1 MTEHFTVA
9 ILEELRRIGV
19 ELDRVAEPL
28 VATGFTRASLLDWL
42 RGIPAGSGLD
52 ALIRLLDEHAIET
65 LATLERETDFA
76 APDFQPRD
84 PRSTSME
91 RWWPTTE
98 MLDAGITLLTEE
110 WDPIGTRLGGVPV
123 EDIGEYAFYLF
134 GPLLDRWRHGDPLDN
149 VSAMIGSIEQRQLG
163 LRPSPLVHRRYLAA
177 RLREI
182 VIRNPLPNRPRRPR
196 ASAVFG
202 TSSEPSV
209 RRPALDPEGVCDE
222 CHALGTVARVTVASD
237 PPRTTRFCAAC
248 WRRVR
253 STYVAP
259 HPPRPPANPREHIAF
274 LDRSEEPP
282 VFAESRSW
290 DDVVEN
296 VRLVL
301 AARDDPQH
309 SSEVPPT
316 FLTEIATELAAQAP
330 TMDGPMPDEIERFLH
345 EYARPDAPPPPA
357 SNQQ

>member
-42 RGIPAGSGLD
+42 RGIPAGTDMD
-52 ALIRLLDEHAIET
+52 ALIRQLDEHAIET

-84 PRSTSME
+84 RRSASGA
-91 RWWPTTE
+91 RWWPTTV

-123 EDIGEYAFYLF
+123 EDIGEYAFHLF
-134 GPLLDRWRHGDPLDN
+134 GPLLDRWRPRDPLDT
-149 VSAMIGSIEQRQLG
+149 VSAMIASIEERQLG

-182 VIRNPLPNRPRRPR
+182 VIRNPLPKRPPRPH
-196 ASAVFG
+196 ATAVIG
-202 TSSEPSV
+202 ISSGPPV
-209 RRPALDPEGVCDE
+209 GRPALDPEGVCDE

-253 STYVAP
+253 STYVSR
-259 HPPRPPANPREHIAF
+259 HPLRPPENPREHIAL

-282 VFAESRSW
+282 VSVESRSW
-290 DDVVEN
+290 DDVVDN
-296 VRLVL
+296 VRRVL

-309 SSEVPPT
+309 SSQIPPT
-316 FLTEIATELAAQAP
+316 LFTEIATALAAQAD
-330 TMDGPMPDEIERFLH
+330 TMDGPMPDEIERFVH
-345 EYARPDAPPPPA
+345 EYARPDAPPPSA
-357 SNQQ
+357 SDQH